1 MASSLCCFPRNRGIR
16 NLREYSNARAALRD
30 REAGSTFDQTIE
42 DSVWFRTEFPGGQ
55 YTSFPFLAFCQP
67 PFLRCRAVPSRLS
80 EQIESST

>member
-42 DSVWFRTEFPGGQ
+42 DSDGSEQNFRGAVYFISFSCLLPAALLALQSRTEP
-55 YTSFPFLAFCQP
+55 
-67 PFLRCRAVPSRLS
+67 
-80 EQIESST
+80 IE